1 MYLKNSFI
9 SFLKVKNVV
18 FLILGVF
25 LVSTS
30 VAIITQLIVGYF
42 GDWSTILHAQ
52 AFPESV
58 ILIIIGIVLIVCSRI
73 SRKLINDAVFFS
85 GYFEGDL
92 NGYVDFAELAEVTA
106 KTTDHQL

>member
-1 MYLKNSFI
+1 MYLKNGLI
-9 SFLKVKNVV
+9 SFLKAKNVV

-30 VAIITQLIVGYF
+30 VAILTQLIVGYF
-42 GDWSTILHAQ
+42 GDRFTILHAR
-52 AFPESV
+52 AFPESI
-58 ILIIIGIVLIVCSRI
+58 ILIIVGIVSIVCSRT

-92 NGYVDFAELAEVTA
+92 NGYVDFAELAEVTG
-106 KTTDHQL
+106 KTT